1 MFFNFNLNSL
11 YKRENSKKLIILGV
25 ILLAIGA
32 NCISRKTM
40 GLRVFSWGISIV
52 FLYGAWNCF
61 KEVNELRS
69 YASKKEVNKFRLA
82 GLAFFISAI
91 LLAIFPVEVNILLS
105 ILLGVYILVYEFL
118 NYRKNRRYAYY
129 KVGSWNIIKIVIA
142 ILLIVSPL
150 FLTRF
155 LVVILSMISIIF
167 GLNFLTTGLGMRN
180 DNERF

>member
-1 MFFNFNLNSL
+1 MFFNFNLNGL
-11 YKRENSKKLIILGV
+11 YRKENSKKLIILGV

-52 FLYGAWNCF
+52 FLYGTWICL
-61 KEVNELRS
+61 KEVNQLRS
-69 YASKKEVNKFRLA
+69 YASKRDINKFRLIGM
-82 GLAFFISAI
+82 GLLISAI
-91 LLAIFPVEVNILLS
+91 LLAVFPVQVNILLS
-105 ILLGVYILVYEFL
+105 VLSGVYILIYEFL
-118 NYRKNRRYAYY
+118 SYRKNRRYAYY
-129 KVGSWNIIKIVIA
+129 RVGSWRITKIVIG

-167 GLNFLTTGLGMRN
+167 GLNFLTTGLGMRSN
-180 DNERF
+180 NERF